1 MTPVRRILPVAA
13 AFALFAACILSVTR
27 SSAGVPPQVQTITD
41 DTPVPVEAVTGV
53 CTVEPA
59 PPGATSYTF
68 GAGRWRDLVWRI
80 HPGACEACPF
90 PQALA
95 MESVAF
101 RVRWLGKCT
110 AQVELT
116 IIGATGPAACPQPDT
131 TNVLCGPTLHPIES
145 DAFAGLKTHTL
156 PILGSCCIS
165 QDAFVRIR
173 FVNLLCDDAQVTEF
187 AVNGTT
193 TPCSN
198 CEQYFGTTAF
208 FGGLSD
214 WCAALNGGVNS
225 VWTRYT
231 ANCCAPVPTVPR
243 SWGQVKTLYR

>member
-1 MTPVRRILPVAA
+1 MTPVRRILP
-13 AFALFAACILSVTR
+13 ALFAACILVVTR
-27 SSAGVPPQVQTITD
+27 SSAGVPQPPQAITD
-41 DTPVPVEAVTGV
+41 ETPVRVEAATGI

-59 PPGATSYTF
+59 PPGGTSYTF
-68 GAGRWRDLVWRI
+68 GGSQRWSNFVWRI
-80 HPGACEACPF
+80 HPDACEACPF

-101 RVRWLGKCT
+101 RVRWLGRCD

-116 IIGATGPAACPQPDT
+116 IIGATGPNGCPQPDT
-131 TNVLCGPTLHPIES
+131 TNVLCGPTLHPISS

-156 PILGSCCIS
+156 PILGACCIS

-173 FVNLLCDDAQVTEF
+173 FVSLLCDDVEVDDLALNST
-187 AVNGTT
+187 AA
-193 TPCSN
+193 PCAN
-198 CEQYFGTTAF
+198 CEQYFGTTGF
-208 FGGLSD
+208 FAGLND
-214 WCAALNGGVNS
+214 WCTSFDNTSL
-225 VWTRYT
+225 WTRYT